1 MKTRKNDLIQI
12 VILTVLGLSVIL
24 SLVIPQ
30 LIRTREPRRLSLSV
44 LLRDSESAGFS
55 TTRQGM
61 EQAADE
67 LGAELRFLTLT
78 SPNDGGEQAE
88 SLLREVSE
96 GADALIIV
104 PTDPDALTLALSQVS
119 GHCPA
124 VSLEA
129 AVDGFA
135 GAAAPDNA
143 LLGTRLAQALLA
155 DWDGGTVL
163 LLDSGS
169 APGVSARL
177 RAARETLEAAGI
189 PTKTLSALPEGG
201 GADPPIRWAMAFEPS
216 ATRQAADRN
225 SREETPFALYGVGST
240 TAIINHLEKGAI
252 ASLAVWN
259 DYAAGYL
266 AVRQAVDAMGGTP
279 APLEPL
285 PFSILQGE
293 DIYEPENQKLLFPVT
308 S

>member
-1 MKTRKNDLIQI
+1 MKQRRNDLIQT
-12 VILTVLGLSVIL
+12 VILIVLGAAVIL
-24 SLVIPQ
+24 SLIIPQ
-30 LIRTREPRRLSLSV
+30 MIRTREPRRLSISV

-78 SPNDGGEQAE
+78 SPNDSDEQAE
-88 SLLREVSE
+88 SLRREITE

-104 PTDPDALTLALSQVS
+104 PADPATLTQALSQLT
-119 GHCPA
+119 GHCPV

-129 AVDGFA
+129 AVDGFS
-135 GAAAPDNA
+135 GAAAPDNT
-143 LLGTRLAQALLA
+143 LLGKELAQALLE
-155 DWDGGTVL
+155 DWDGGTVF
-163 LLDSGS
+163 LLDTGWN
-169 APGVSARL
+169 AAGVSARL
-177 RAARETLEAAGI
+177 KAARETLESNGVPTRTVSSLPGSGI
-189 PTKTLSALPEGG
+189 T
-201 GADPPIRWAMAFEPS
+201 IRWAVAFDPS

-225 SREETPFALYGVGST
+225 SKEETPFALYGVGST

-252 ASLAVWN
+252 TSLAVWN

-266 AVRQAVDAMGGTP
+266 SVRQAVDAIGGTSGS
-279 APLEPL
+279 LEPL
-285 PFSILQGE
+285 PFSILRGE

>member
-1 MKTRKNDLIQI
+1 MKTRRNDLIQI
-12 VILTVLGLSVIL
+12 AILTVLGLSVIL
-24 SLVIPQ
+24 SLLIPQ

-78 SPNDGGEQAE
+78 SPNDSSEQAE
-88 SLLREVSE
+88 SLLREVDE

-104 PTDPDALTLALSQVS
+104 PADPNALPLALSQIPRR
-119 GHCPA
+119 CPA
-124 VSLEA
+124 ISLEA
-129 AVDGFA
+129 EVVGFA
-135 GAAAPDNA
+135 GVAAPDNA
-143 LLGTRLAQALLA
+143 LLGTQLAQTLLQ
-155 DWDGGTVL
+155 DWDEGTVF
-163 LLDSGS
+163 LLDTGWN

-177 RAARETLEAAGI
+177 TAARETLEEAGV
-189 PTKTLSALPEGG
+189 PTRTVSALPEEE
-201 GADPPIRWAMAFEPS
+201 PLRWAMAFEPS

-225 SREETPFALYGVGST
+225 SREEVPFALYAVGST
-240 TAIINHLEKGAI
+240 TTIISHLEKGAI
-252 ASLAVWN
+252 TSLAVWN

-266 AVRQAVDAMGGTP
+266 AVRQAVEAIGGTP
-279 APLEPL
+279 DPLEPL
-285 PFSILQGE
+285 PFSILRGE

>member
-24 SLVIPQ
+24 SLLIPQ
-30 LIRTREPRRLSLSV
+30 MIRVQEPRRLSLSV

-78 SPNDGGEQAE
+78 SPNDSGEQAE
-88 SLLREVSE
+88 SLLREVAD
-96 GADALIIV
+96 GADALILF
-104 PTDPDALTLALSQVS
+104 PTDPDALTLALSQS
-119 GHCPA
+119 SRRCPA
-124 VSLEA
+124 VTLES

-143 LLGTRLAQALLA
+143 LLGAQLAQALLN
-155 DWDGGTVL
+155 DWDEGPVL

-177 RAARETLEAAGI
+177 RAARETLKAAGVS
-189 PTKTLSALPEGG
+189 TQTVSALPEEE
-201 GADPPIRWAMAFEPS
+201 PIRWAMAFEPS

-225 SREETPFALYGVGST
+225 SREEVPFSLYGVGST

-252 ASLAVWN
+252 TSLAVWN

-266 AVRQAVDAMGGTP
+266 AVRQAVDAIGGFP

-285 PFSILQGE
+285 PFSILRGE